1 MSYPKTMK
9 ALVAYGRDR
18 YRLEMDYPVPECG
31 GDDIL
36 IKTDACGI
44 CASDVKCFHGAESY
58 WGGKTMEGWAKP
70 PFIPGHEFL
79 GHVVWTGENV
89 TEFKVGDRVAPEQIA
104 PCGEC
109 RFCKRGQY
117 WMCQPHKMYGY
128 FRDFC
133 GGMAEY
139 VRLRVKNSRIHK
151 VPEDM
156 PLERAVLIEPY
167 GCAKHCVDRAQI
179 GSEDVVVLAGAGTL
193 GLGMTTYAASR
204 NPARLVVL
212 DMVDARLEKARE
224 FGADLVMNP
233 GREDVVARILEM
245 TGGYGCDIYIEATGA
260 PASVGQGMQMIRR
273 LGRFVEFSVFGQET
287 SLDWSIIGDKK
298 ELDVLGAHISPY
310 CYPYVIERIC
320 DGRMKTDGVVT
331 SMYALDNWEEAFE
344 RATGKYGDL
353 KVAFRFD

>member
-156 PLERAVLIEPY
+156 PLERAVLIAVAPLMLY
-167 GCAKHCVDRAQI
+167 PGSLTDAI
-179 GSEDVVVLAGAGTL
+179 GFAVLAAVILFQWFT
-193 GLGMTTYAASR
+193 R
-204 NPARLVVL
+204 RPAPPV
-212 DMVDARLEKARE
+212 
-224 FGADLVMNP
+224 P
-233 GREDVVARILEM
+233 GNA
-245 TGGYGCDIYIEATGA
+245 
-260 PASVGQGMQMIRR
+260 
-273 LGRFVEFSVFGQET
+273 
-287 SLDWSIIGDKK
+287 
-298 ELDVLGAHISPY
+298 
-310 CYPYVIERIC
+310 
-320 DGRMKTDGVVT
+320 
-331 SMYALDNWEEAFE
+331 
-344 RATGKYGDL
+344 
-353 KVAFRFD
+353 